1 MGRKVMNAKEISQAK
16 NPDLPASLA
25 ALQRAS
31 LRARKIAIQ
40 THTHFVTMIDGK
52 IIRQSADQLLQ
63 EASNPAGRK
72 AY

>member
-1 MGRKVMNAKEISQAK
+1 MNAKEISQAK
-16 NPDLPASLA
+16 NPDLPASLV